1 MNKEIRMITLNRV
14 KMCLLR
20 IFEAKDDDI
29 PDRKIIGANNRA
41 LDHYLK
47 DYSKEQQYELLNLI
61 RWDNDNCVSNLE
73 KYGWKVIR
81 EENKK

>member
-1 MNKEIRMITLNRV
+1 MNKTIQMKILNRV

-20 IFEAKDDDI
+20 IFEAEDDDI

-61 RWDNDNCVSNLE
+61 RWDNDNCVKELE
-73 KYGWKVIR
+73 EADWKVVR
-81 EENKK
+81 GK